1 MSTQSRQRLRKSSE
15 SGLLSRTGDLFQLLR
30 DGRARTRSELAEIT
44 GLARTTVAAKIDSLT
59 ALGFVGPAGEAAS
72 SGGRPPSKFAFNAS
86 MKVVLAADVGATHA
100 ALAVTDLNGTI
111 LARHAEPLNIAD
123 GPEVVLRWVVDGCH
137 KLLESIGRDAADLA
151 GVGIGL
157 PGPVE
162 HDSGRPVKPPIMPGW
177 DGFDVVD
184 YVGRELATEVLVD
197 NDVNIMAIGE
207 RHAYWQDYENVL
219 FVKVATGI
227 GAGIISNGELQR
239 GADGTSG
246 DLGHVRVPDGE
257 EVLCR
262 CGNSGCLEAVASGPA
277 LAAKLRGQGIE
288 ASSGSDVVD
297 LAANGNVQA
306 IHALRQAGRDLGEVL
321 AICVNLLNPSVI
333 VVGGSLARAGD
344 QLLAG
349 VRETVYR
356 RSLPL
361 ATSRL
366 RIEQSKAPADAA
378 TWGASRMVID
388 HVLSPE
394 FVEAALRKGLQA
406 AS

>member
-1 MSTQSRQRLRKSSE
+1 MQTSPALERPSE
-15 SGLLSRTGDLFQLLR
+15 DAGLWARAGDLFQLLR
-30 DGRARTRSELAEIT
+30 DGKARTRAELTAVT
-44 GLARTTVAAKIDSLT
+44 GLARTTVAARIDALT
-59 ALGFVGPAGEAAS
+59 AAGFVGPAGEAAS
-72 SGGRPPSKFAFNAS
+72 SGGRPPSRFVFNAG
-86 MKVVLAADVGATHA
+86 MKVVCAADVGASHA
-100 ALAVTDLNGTI
+100 SVAVTDLNGDI
-111 LARHAEPLNIAD
+111 LARHSGALEISE
-123 GPEVVLRWVVDGCH
+123 GPEAVLDWVIGNCRS
-137 KLLESIGRDAADLA
+137 LLQGIGRADQDVA

-157 PGPVE
+157 PGPVQ
-162 HDSGRPVKPPIMPGW
+162 HDTGRPVKPPIMPGW
-177 DGFDVVD
+177 DGFDVAD
-184 YVGRELATEVLVD
+184 FVGRELATVVLVD
-197 NDVNIMAIGE
+197 NDVNIMAVGE
-207 RHAYWQDYENVL
+207 RHAYWQDYQNVL

-262 CGNSGCLEAVASGPA
+262 CGNSGCLEALASGPA
-277 LAAKLRGQGIE
+277 LAAKLRGHGIE

-297 LAANGNVQA
+297 LAANGNLQA

-366 RIEQSKAPADAA
+366 RIEQSKAPVDAA

-394 FVEAALRKGLQA
+394 FVEAAIRKGLQA